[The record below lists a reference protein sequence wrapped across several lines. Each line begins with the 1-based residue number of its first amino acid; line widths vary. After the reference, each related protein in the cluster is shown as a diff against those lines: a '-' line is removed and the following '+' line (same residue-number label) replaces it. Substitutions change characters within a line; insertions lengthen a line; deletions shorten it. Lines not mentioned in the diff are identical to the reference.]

1 MDMNISDIKVI
12 EGEENSRNGPNL
24 SRIFKQSNK
33 MSSLNVFG
41 SGTLSSLQSSGQFSS
56 FDKIQ
61 SHSIKRI
68 LSNQN

>member
-1 MDMNISDIKVI
+1 MDMNISDIKER

-41 SGTLSSLQSSGQFSS
+41 SGTLRSLQSSGQFSS
-56 FDKIQ
+56 FEKT
-61 SHSIKRI
+61 
-68 LSNQN
+68 